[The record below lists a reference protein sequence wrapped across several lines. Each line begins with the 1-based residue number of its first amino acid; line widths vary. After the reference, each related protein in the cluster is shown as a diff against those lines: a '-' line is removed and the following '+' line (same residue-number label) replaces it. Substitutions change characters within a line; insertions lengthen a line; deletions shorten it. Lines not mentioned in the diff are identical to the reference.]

1 MATSTYLSNSV
12 VEIGPSSVS
21 VTDITDQVTAVTVNF
36 VVEALEDTAFGST
49 ARTNTGGLQ
58 NNSASITLY
67 ASYASSES
75 CHSGPSKSSPA
86 RLVASP
92 LRLIRLPRSYSSF
105 ADRRACRR
113 NGFAVA
119 PDSPGALRPTAAHG
133 PRHRSRRSVGRPRRT
148 ARLACR

>member
-1 MATSTYLSNSV
+1 MATSTYLANSV
-12 VEIGPSSVS
+12 VEIGTSSAS

-75 CHSGPSKSSPA
+75 YAVLSALVGTKCFLRVKPTSAALSATNPGFELSSTFLSA
-86 RLVASP
+86 
-92 LRLIRLPRSYSSF
+92 LPVVNSNLGELAVYEIELMGGSYT
-105 ADRRACRR
+105 ADIT
-113 NGFAVA
+113 
-119 PDSPGALRPTAAHG
+119 P
-133 PRHRSRRSVGRPRRT
+133 
-148 ARLACR
+148 